1 MFEGGVVVEDMTGVR
16 FVEGAIVAAETM
28 VA

>member
-16 FVEGAIVAAETM
+16 FVEGAIVAAKTVM
-28 VA
+28 A